1 MRLNLCCFC
10 KKIWKVFVKWGK
22 FAAKLEFGLAFYNN
36 KIKAFP
42 FSRKL
47 HLIFKITNDK
57 ELLNLGMYLSSFNSD
72 EVSKEIERRM
82 MQSDPIIYC
91 KRATLKIAH
100 YI

>member
-1 MRLNLCCFC
+1 MRLNLCCFY

-47 HLIFKITNDK
+47 HLIFKITNCCIMKNWQKVLAFVFMAAVLMLEACHRGYGCPGAD
-57 ELLNLGMYLSSFNSD
+57 L
-72 EVSKEIERRM
+72 
-82 MQSDPIIYC
+82 
-91 KRATLKIAH
+91 
-100 YI
+100 